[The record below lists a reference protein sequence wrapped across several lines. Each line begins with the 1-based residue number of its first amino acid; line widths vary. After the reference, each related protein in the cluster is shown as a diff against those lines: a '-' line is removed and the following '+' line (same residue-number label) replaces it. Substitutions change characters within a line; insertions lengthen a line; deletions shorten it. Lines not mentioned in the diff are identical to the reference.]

1 MRKLL
6 EKHRASGDALPLIG
20 GHRGCV
26 CQYPEN
32 TIQAM
37 EEGLRQGA
45 SYLEIDIQLTRDG
58 IPVVYHDTD
67 VSTKTGLPGY
77 VHQYNYSELKEHWPL
92 ETFEDVMKWGKSGD
106 VCFALE
112 LKSEPAFTHEA
123 NLALLGPMVEIVQG
137 LGMFDNVEAFGI
149 DYRVLKE
156 LKRIKPCFDIG
167 LIVPAVHYDPVAL
180 MREYDAMI
188 YLAYSFMIDKE
199 TSEALMNAGYYVS
212 GAILRDEAYIRHA
225 CNCHLDMFEH
235 DEPKKAKELIS
246 SFHLSDG

>member
-32 TIQAM
+32 TILAM

-67 VSTKTGLPGY
+67 VSAKTGLPGY
-77 VHQYNYSELKEHWPL
+77 VHQYSYAELREHWPL
-92 ETFEDVMKWGKSGD
+92 ETFEDVMKWGRAGD

-112 LKSEPAFTHEA
+112 LKGEPAFTHEA
-123 NLALLGPMVEIVQG
+123 NISLLGPMIDIVRG
-137 LGMFDNVEAFGI
+137 VGMLDNVEAFGV
-149 DYRVLKE
+149 DYRILKE
-156 LKRIKPCFDIG
+156 LKRLDPSFDIG
-167 LIVPAVHYDPVAL
+167 LIVPAVHSDPIAL
-180 MREYDAMI
+180 MEEYDAMI
-188 YLAYSFMIDKE
+188 YLAYSYMIDAG
-199 TSEALMNAGYYVS
+199 TAADLMNAGYFVS
-212 GAILRDEAYIRHA
+212 GAILRNEAYIRHV
-225 CNCHLDMFEH
+225 CECHMDMFEH
-235 DEPKKAKELIS
+235 DCPGKASELLS
-246 SFHLSDG
+246 SFHLSF